1 MPPVLQKIG
10 IIGFG
15 FIGAELYRYL
25 LSEEAKRLGLAP
37 AFVFAR
43 RSETLAGV
51 DPAHRMESLDGDLLG
66 EPSLIVEA
74 AHPDITRAHGTRFL
88 GQASYM
94 PLSVSALADD
104 DLLAA
109 LTEAATTNDTRLLLP
124 TGALVGG
131 HSLAATRERWQE
143 VSITFRKHP
152 SNIDF
157 SALDIDPATIDR
169 ETVVFE
175 GPVRQIAKLFPRN
188 VNTMMTCALG
198 TIGPDRCIGRM
209 VADPTLE
216 GMAVAEVLA
225 RGTDGSEIR
234 TIKRQPMVGVSGTE
248 MFASLLRSIRLALAR
263 CDPVDLV

>member
-1 MPPVLQKIG
+1 MPPALQKIG

-25 LSEEAKRLGLAP
+25 QSDEAARLGLAS
-37 AFVFAR
+37 AFVYAR
-43 RSETLAGV
+43 RSNALAGV
-51 DPAHRMESLDGDLLG
+51 DPAHRLDALEGQLLG
-66 EPSLIVEA
+66 EPALIVEA
-74 AHPDITRAHGTRFL
+74 AHPDITRAHGTSFL
-88 GQASYM
+88 RQASYM
-94 PLSVSALADD
+94 PLSVSVLADD
-104 DLLAA
+104 DLLAELA
-109 LTEAATTNDTRLLLP
+109 DAAKANGTRMLLP

-131 HSLAATRERWQE
+131 HSLAATRERWHE

-157 SALDIDPATIDR
+157 SALDVDPATIKR
-169 ETVVFE
+169 ETIVFE
-175 GPVRQIAKLFPRN
+175 GPVREIARLFPRN

-198 TIGPDRCIGRM
+198 TVGPDRCIGRM

-216 GMAVAEVLA
+216 GMAVAEVCA

-248 MFASLLRSIRLALAR
+248 MFASLLRSIKLALAR
-263 CDPVDLV
+263 CEPIDII

>member
-1 MPPVLQKIG
+1 MPHTLQKIG
-10 IIGFG
+10 IVGFG

-25 LSEEAKRLGLAP
+25 LSDEAARLGLAP
-37 AFVFAR
+37 AFVHAR
-43 RSETLAGV
+43 RGDALAGV
-51 DPAHRMESLDGDLLG
+51 DPAHRLDDLYGSLPG

-88 GQASYM
+88 AQASYM

-104 DLLAA
+104 VLLAA
-109 LTEAATTNDTRLLLP
+109 LTEAATANGTRLLLP

-152 SNIDF
+152 ANIDF
-157 SALDIDPATIDR
+157 AALDIDPADIDR

-175 GPVRQIAKLFPRN
+175 GPVREIARLFPRN

-209 VADPTLE
+209 VADPALE
-216 GMAVAEVLA
+216 GMAVAEVFA

-263 CDPVDLV
+263 CDPVDII